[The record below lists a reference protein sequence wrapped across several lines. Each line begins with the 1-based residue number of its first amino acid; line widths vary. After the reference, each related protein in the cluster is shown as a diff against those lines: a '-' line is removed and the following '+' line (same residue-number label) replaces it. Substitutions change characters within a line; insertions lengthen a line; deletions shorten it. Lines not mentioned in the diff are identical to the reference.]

1 MKKDSLYKKKSLPE
15 VQHVNTNLEVLNKVK
30 PNILV
35 KLETNFQKIPNYFQ
49 IILSLITASLSAVL
63 RA

>member
-1 MKKDSLYKKKSLPE
+1 MKKDSLYKTKSLPE

-49 IILSLITASLSAVL
+49 IILSFM
-63 RA
+63 

>member
-1 MKKDSLYKKKSLPE
+1 MKKDSLYKTKSLPE

-30 PNILV
+30 PKICTMYYVV

-49 IILSLITASLSAVL
+49 IILSFM
-63 RA
+63 

>member
-1 MKKDSLYKKKSLPE
+1 MKKDSLYKTKSLPE

-35 KLETNFQKIPNYFQ
+35 VKLETNFQNIPNYFQ
-49 IILSLITASLSAVL
+49 IILSFM
-63 RA
+63 

>member
-49 IILSLITASLSAVL
+49 IILSFM
-63 RA
+63 